1 MNAEGCPEAVL
12 VIDSSMCCYSSRV
25 TWGLIKLTWSSTV
38 NAFLQERHRPRLHDV
53 RRKTIKVTASM
64 FEYEYYRQL
73 SKVCVKEMCNSG
85 ENCVHGGDLETWVKT
100 EKTLDPLEWESQ
112 CVCMW
117 SVCGVLPSNKSSLHE
132 NYKSESLNNYIVR
145 ITTTAWTFWY
155 VICVWSLKNVGVS
168 AVYKMCEYF
177 QINCS
182 SHSSFSTFQRIFNV
196 FQWDKI

>member
-100 EKTLDPLEWESQ
+100 MKWLIKPRVQTQ

-117 SVCGVLPSNKSSLHE
+117 RVCGVLPSNKCLLIKIEMSNFKNLTFISD
-132 NYKSESLNNYIVR
+132 
-145 ITTTAWTFWY
+145 TTVVASFWY
-155 VICVWSLKNVGVS
+155 II
-168 AVYKMCEYF
+168 F
-177 QINCS
+177 I
-182 SHSSFSTFQRIFNV
+182 ST
-196 FQWDKI
+196 